1 MVSETEQREPSSA
14 FVALVARAQ
23 DDLRTLVYFNA
34 AHPTGSED
42 DDALKPEDAAG
53 DGQAA
58 PAWTPGALG
67 TLLTLD
73 PVTIAKD
80 SGRVVELF
88 NAYRRESN
96 RAQNFHPDVS
106 ADSIR
111 VTAGYLGLVGDRRQL
126 HRRNGMFPAVLLRLG
141 SLAVV
146 WQRSREWPVDA
157 EGRHRVVFAL
167 GPLAVVALDGGRR
180 DGQGAA
186 RSGQTR
192 AASPG
197 TAGVEAVAAPNA
209 GNGAGRAAPEAAA
222 GAGGVVGRGRPPPG
236 EEGGGGESHG
246 TVPRGLTEA
255 SAPMRSAEAEAELLA
270 WRINRGRLLAV
281 IIFAL
286 TLTLSIYATM
296 GKQFLADL
304 QRIENDLK
312 AVTEQAQKDADIQ
325 RALAAITDVRLK
337 ESTVL
342 IPLSHALWRLEKSA
356 REANVRGWVADPCG
370 KLFLV
375 SEARAAWSAQST
387 DRTITLQPV
396 SNPLRKV
403 DASPNLHNGPT
414 NLFLVLEPQDTKLA
428 SGYAWTAR
436 VRDERGKSDEIRTY
450 AIEARVFPNERIRD
464 FCFAYETLDAQRK
477 AAYDAIDGWM
487 RPARA
492 VAVLLPTVL
501 FQDVPRVVFND
512 LPRFLVHDL
521 PTGIGDLLARAGG
534 EVAAWLKRP
543 SAAASSV
550 ADPLSD
556 AKSADA
562 DANTPHVRSGNDAA
576 RGPAPPNQVQAD
588 RPPNWL
594 AFHVYPQA
602 TLAALSTFLLPA
614 LYGALGGWM
623 AAERSLRGRL
633 QSFALTRTEGRLFL
647 RRILL
652 GAVVGGMIGVLLS
665 GLKLFGDGKLWAA
678 LEISALA
685 LLFGFAGDR
694 LFSLFDNLL
703 RRMIGPATAAR

>member
-1 MVSETEQREPSSA
+1 MVSETEKREPSSA

-23 DDLRTLVYFNA
+23 DDLRTLVYFNC
-34 AHPTGSED
+34 AHPTRSGD
-42 DDALKPEDAAG
+42 DDVSKPEDAAE
-53 DGQAA
+53 DGQAT
-58 PAWTPGALG
+58 PALTPGALG

-73 PVTIAKD
+73 PVNIAKD

-96 RAQNFHPDVS
+96 RAQNFHPDVT

-141 SLAVV
+141 SLAMV
-146 WQRSREWPVDA
+146 WQRSRDWPVDA
-157 EGRHRVVFAL
+157 EGCHRVVFAV
-167 GPLAVVALDGGRR
+167 GPLVLVALDGRRR

-186 RSGQTR
+186 GLEQPR
-192 AASPG
+192 AASPR

-209 GNGAGRAAPEAAA
+209 GNGAGRVAPEAAA
-222 GAGGVVGRGRPPPG
+222 GAGGTVGRGGPPPAEDG
-236 EEGGGGESHG
+236 SGGESHG
-246 TVPRGLTEA
+246 TAPRGVTEP

-270 WRINRGRLLAV
+270 WRINRGRLLGV

-286 TLTLSIYATM
+286 TLILSIYATM

-312 AVTEQAQKDADIQ
+312 TVTEQARKDADIQ
-325 RALAAITDVRLK
+325 RALSAITDIRLK

-342 IPLSHALWRLEKSA
+342 LPLSDQLRRLENSA
-356 REANVRGWVADPCG
+356 LGANVRGWVADPCA

-375 SEARAAWSAQST
+375 SESRAAWSAQST
-387 DRTITLQPV
+387 ERKITLEQI

-403 DASPNLHNGPT
+403 DASQNLHNGPT
-414 NLFLVLEPQDTKLA
+414 NLFLVLKPQDTNLA
-428 SGYAWTAR
+428 SGHAWTAL
-436 VRDERGKSDEIRTY
+436 VRDERAKSDEIRTY
-450 AIEARVFPNERIRD
+450 AIEARVFPNERMRD
-464 FCFAYETLDAQRK
+464 FCFAYEALDAQRK
-477 AAYDAIDGWM
+477 AAHDAIDGWM
-487 RPARA
+487 RPART
-492 VAVLLPTVL
+492 VAVVLPTLL
-501 FQDVPRVVFND
+501 FQDVPPVVFND

-521 PTGIGDLLARAGG
+521 PTGIVDLVQRVGG
-534 EVAAWLKRP
+534 EGAAWLKRP
-543 SAAASSV
+543 SAAAASAAGPS
-550 ADPLSD
+550 SD
-556 AKSADA
+556 AKSANA
-562 DANTPHVRSGNDAA
+562 DANTPHVRPGNDAA
-576 RGPAPPNQVQAD
+576 RGPAQPNEVQAD

-594 AFHVYPQA
+594 AFHVYSQA

-623 AAERSLRGRL
+623 AAERSLRRRL

-652 GAVVGGMIGVLLS
+652 GAVVGGMIGVVLS

-694 LFSLFDNLL
+694 LFLVFDNLL